1 MIARMQL
8 LALVS
13 LVLSLAAWWA
23 WALPQGLDLAW
34 AGMGVFAGMYVL
46 GLGLPFVLMHAVNRG
61 DVAPRASLA
70 QVLRAA
76 GAEARWALVVF
87 GWRQPLRSTSVPDWL
102 PDAPTGRRGVVLVH
116 GFLCNRGLWLSWMP
130 LLRSRG
136 HAYVAV
142 NLEPVFG
149 SIDAYASTVD
159 DAVRRVTQATGL
171 PPVIVAHSMGGLAT
185 RAWLRAFSA
194 DARVHRVITL
204 GTPHGGT
211 WLGRWSQA
219 TNGRQM
225 QLTSPWLQQLQ
236 LDEPLTR
243 ARLFTCWYSNCDN
256 IVFPA
261 RTAALPGAR
270 QRFVAGL

>member
-87 GWRQPLRSTSVPDWL
+87 GWRQPLRSASVPDWL
-102 PDAPTGRRGVVLVH
+102 PEAPNGQRGVVLVH